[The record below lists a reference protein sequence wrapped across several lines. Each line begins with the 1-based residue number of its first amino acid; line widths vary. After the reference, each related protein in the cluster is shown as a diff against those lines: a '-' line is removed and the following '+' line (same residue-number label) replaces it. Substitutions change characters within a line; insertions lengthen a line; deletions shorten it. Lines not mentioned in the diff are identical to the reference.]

1 MLLIFFFFFHYY
13 SIKYYFCALFPFGK
27 GTLGEKPTLIKQNY
41 ILNIKSSYYD
51 FRRKNHARP
60 QRGNESKR

>member
-1 MLLIFFFFFHYY
+1 MRTFSLR
-13 SIKYYFCALFPFGK
+13 K
-27 GTLGEKPTLIKQNY
+27 GTLLEKPTLIKQNF
-41 ILNIKSSYYD
+41 ILNIGKIIEIFSIDMFPLNLVLYYD